1 MLRHV
6 SRSVSLNRQ
15 ERGMCANVTAASA
28 VDQHSQAAQVQEL
41 ILTAQKHVTLSKIV
55 QEIVQGIIE

>member
-6 SRSVSLNRQ
+6 STSVPKLLNSQ

-28 VDQHSQAAQVQEL
+28 VDQHSQAGQVQDSCRP
-41 ILTAQKHVTLSKIV
+41 KHVTLSKIV
-55 QEIVQGIIE
+55 QGSY